1 MKCTFL
7 LYFIFLFGF
16 FSGQNTQEFIFKF
29 NVKKWNKE
37 LQTQQKL
44 GKNETFTIN
53 LFDAYGKSVLFKL
66 TEKSISEVAIPNLKI
81 FKGKSADDQ
90 KIISLT
96 VLPNSLSGSYL
107 QHGVQYFIEPIRGSC
122 NRYKVYTSPPINKE
136 VEVGQI
142 NDVLK

>member
-1 MKCTFL
+1 MKSNVL
-7 LYFIFLFGF
+7 FILMLCFGLV
-16 FSGQNTQEFIFKF
+16 SGQKSQQFIFKF

-122 NRYKVYTSPPINKE
+122 NRYKVYTSRPINKE